1 METLHRPY
9 HNGCRQFNAV
19 IRDPWLLPEDQI
31 ELPAP
36 GDIPQAPNSTSTL
49 MTILPPAI
57 MIVGGVITGILSQ
70 NITIAIPMMIMG
82 LGFPLANFLNRNA
95 QNKKYAKAV
104 LDRQTAYHQTLEKGK
119 KHLDELVELQRST
132 LELEYPNPN
141 QVVQIALAR
150 SKNRHLWWR
159 RAYDP
164 DFLSLRVGLGPA
176 PTSFHVNPPRMINI
190 NDPLM
195 PDATQLL
202 DSYRMANNM
211 PILLD
216 MKKTG
221 SMVIQGRSKED
232 CYSVTRRL
240 LADILVHH
248 SPEDV
253 RLGVMA
259 DYPDAA
265 ANWSWLKWA
274 PHVHGGGNDTE
285 TRQVYLTEDQC
296 YTFLRALK
304 TEFTNRMEK
313 RKQSMTEKV
322 IFQPAIVV
330 VLDDAGK
337 VRQTPDVALIAE
349 RGFEVGIYCLFVGEN
364 MTPNSCRTRL
374 SLQPTNT
381 FLFEETWIN
390 KQSGVLK
397 GVVETI
403 NILECE
409 KMVRALAGLEVVG
422 GKTSMVLPETVR
434 ITEVL
439 GESPLSIDSIR
450 NKWGDIPPNE
460 EMACFPVGVYLD
472 HDGARTLE
480 LDFRPQEEGGIAI
493 GGQGDYNAFL
503 IGTAGSGK
511 SIFLQSLVLAAAHRY
526 SPKILNFLFMDFKAG
541 AAELQKLSTLPHVVG
556 AINDL
561 GPELAERALQAL
573 EFELVRRKQYFQQL
587 GNPIGIWELNSRYPD
602 KVLPHLLI
610 VIDEFGKG
618 IELFPDLT
626 DKLFELG
633 KQGRAFGMYFI
644 LANQEVVPAVDKL
657 KSNVG
662 WNIVLKVRRID
673 EMRLIDRNLPPPPGR
688 GRGYL
693 KSDKGNIVQFQ
704 GAFSGAHISTS
715 SLKDLDEF
723 SIYSFEADGSRKK
736 IYTHHPVKQG
746 DDQSGPVKTELDVLV
761 DNMIKVTGELG
772 IKPAQPI
779 YLDPLKTNLQLQ
791 PIFEN
796 VPVYRLFSEGHWEK
810 KGEASKKLIA
820 PIGWLDIPSQCKQ
833 IPLEV
838 DFNKGDGH
846 LWVVGSPGSGKS
858 KTLTTILY
866 SITATHQPD
875 EAQVYIIE
883 YGSGALK
890 VFENFPHVGAVLR
903 INEQERLERLLH
915 HLEEEMRH
923 RASQDETRTIS
934 RPDIFLVV
942 NNFAELRANYPD
954 LSDQVA
960 RFVSGKSMGIH
971 LIIASNR
978 SSDVPRAI
986 SDNISRR
993 LVLYLASRDDYY
1005 EVLGS
1010 RPTALS
1016 AKAEGRGYWVEDKNA
1031 GAIGECQ
1038 VAESPAGNLKAIGM
1052 DMTKAAKGMAC
1063 KTIEVLPDKVTF
1075 ASLEKEFPKYSAG
1088 PEKLLV
1094 PIGYS
1099 YNTLDLLVN
1108 NWMDEIPQWLV
1119 LGPRQSGKTNFL
1131 LSLTAS
1137 MRQMNLPDDEII
1149 YMAFRRNRKIDNKKS
1164 EAGFPICT
1172 TEEEILSVLGK
1183 LAAEQEGNHPNR
1195 RTVLAIDDL
1204 PGILEPGRE
1213 KVLAAFKPL
1222 VEHISQHC
1230 DLYLVMS
1237 GIREEL
1243 QQLSSNPLG
1252 MNILRMLKTS
1262 RTGLMLSR
1270 DPLDVDWFGTQ
1281 ISPEQRKINFP
1292 VGRAFFVSKGKMTV
1306 VQTALSPLQTSE

>member
-1 METLHRPY
+1 METQHRPY

-19 IRDPWLLPEDQI
+19 IRDPWSLPEDQI

-36 GDIPQAPNSTSTL
+36 GDIPQAPTSTSML

-57 MIVGGVITGILSQ
+57 MIVGGIITGILSQ
-70 NITIAIPMMIMG
+70 NIAIAIPMMIMG
-82 LGFPLANFLNRNA
+82 LGFPLANVLNRNA
-95 QNKKYAKAV
+95 QTKKYAKAV
-104 LDRQTAYHQTLEKGK
+104 LDRQTAYQHTLEKVK
-119 KHLDELVELQRST
+119 RHLDELVDLQRST

-150 SKNRHLWWR
+150 SKDRHLWWR

-164 DFLSLRVGLGPA
+164 DFLALRIGTGPA
-176 PTSFHVNPPRMINI
+176 PTSFRVNPPRMINI
-190 NDPLM
+190 NDPLLTTANQLV
-195 PDATQLL
+195 DA
-202 DSYRMANNM
+202 YRIANNF
-211 PILLD
+211 PLLID
-216 MKKTG
+216 LKKAG
-221 SMVIQGRSKED
+221 SLVIQGRISDD
-232 CYSVTRRL
+232 CYAMSRRL
-240 LADILVHH
+240 LADVLVHH

-253 RLGVMA
+253 RLGVIA

-265 ANWSWLKWA
+265 AKWSWLKWA

-285 TRQVYLTEDQC
+285 TRQVFLTDDQS
-296 YTFLRALK
+296 YSFLRTLK
-304 TEFTNRMEK
+304 FEFTTRMEK
-313 RKQSMTEKV
+313 RKQSMTDKV
-322 IFQPAIVV
+322 TFQPAIVV
-330 VLDDAGK
+330 VFDDGGK
-337 VRQTPDVALIAE
+337 VRQTPDVALLAD
-349 RGFEVGIYCLFVGEN
+349 RGFEVGIYCLFISEN
-364 MTPNSCRTRL
+364 LTPNSCRTRL
-374 SLQPTNT
+374 TLQPSNT

-390 KQSGVLK
+390 KQSGVIK
-397 GVVETI
+397 GVGESV
-403 NILECE
+403 NIFDCE
-409 KMVRALAGLEVVG
+409 KMARALAGLEVVG
-422 GKTSMVLPETVR
+422 GKTSLVLPETVR
-434 ITEVL
+434 ISEVL
-439 GESPLSIDSIR
+439 GENPLSIDSIR
-450 NKWGDIPPNE
+450 NKWGNIPPNE
-460 EMACFPVGVYLD
+460 EMARFPVGMYID
-472 HDGARTLE
+472 HDGIRPLE

-526 SPKILNFLFMDFKAG
+526 SPRILNFLFMDFKAG

-587 GNPIGIWELNSRYPD
+587 GNPIGIWELNSRHPD
-602 KVLPHLLI
+602 KILPHLLI

-626 DKLFELG
+626 EKLFELG

-704 GAFSGAHISTS
+704 GAFSGAHISAS
-715 SLKDLDEF
+715 VLRDMDEF
-723 SIYSFEADGSRKK
+723 TIYGFEADGSRKK
-736 IYTHHPVKQG
+736 IYTHRPLHQG
-746 DDQSGPVKTELDVLV
+746 DDHSGTIKTELDVLV
-761 DNMIKVTGELG
+761 DNMVQVTKELG
-772 IKPAQPI
+772 IQPAQPI
-779 YLDPLKTNLQLQ
+779 YLDPLKTDLQLQ
-791 PIFEN
+791 PILAK
-796 VPVYRLFSEGHWEK
+796 VPVYRLFNEGRWEK
-810 KGEASKKLIA
+810 KDGSSKKLIM

-866 SITATHQPD
+866 SLTVTHQPD

-890 VFENFPHVGAVLR
+890 VFDGFPHVGAVIR
-903 INEQERLERLLH
+903 VNEQERLERLLRH
-915 HLEEEMRH
+915 IEEEMRH

-934 RPDIFLVV
+934 RPEIFLVV

-954 LSDQVA
+954 LSDQIA

-971 LIIASNR
+971 LIISSNR

-1038 VAESPAGNLKAIGM
+1038 VAESPIGNLKTIGVE
-1052 DMTKAAKGMAC
+1052 MTITAKGMAC
-1063 KTIEVLPDKVTF
+1063 KTIEVLPDKITP
-1075 ASLEKEFPKYSAG
+1075 STLERDLLKYYSN
-1088 PEKLLV
+1088 PENLYV

-1099 YNTLDLLVN
+1099 YNSLDLLVN

-1119 LGPRQSGKTNFL
+1119 IGPRQSGKTNFL
-1131 LSLTAS
+1131 LSLAAS
-1137 MRQMNLPDDEII
+1137 MRRINLPEDEIV
-1149 YMAFRRNRKIDNKKS
+1149 YLAFRRNRKIEHKKA
-1164 EAGFPICT
+1164 EAGFPIFTSDEETLAILEKIT
-1172 TEEEILSVLGK
+1172 T
-1183 LAAEQEGNHPNR
+1183 EQEGSNRNR
-1195 RTVLAIDDL
+1195 RIVLAIDDL
-1204 PGILEPGRE
+1204 PGIFDPGRE
-1213 KVLAAFKPL
+1213 KVLAAFKPF
-1222 VEHISQHC
+1222 VEHINQRS
-1230 DLYLVMS
+1230 DLFIVMS

-1243 QQLSSNPLG
+1243 QQLSSNPFG
-1252 MNILRMLKTS
+1252 MNVLRLLKTS
-1262 RTGLMLSR
+1262 RTGIVLSR
-1270 DPLDVDWFGTQ
+1270 DPLDIDWFGTQ
-1281 ISPEQRKINFP
+1281 ITPEQRKINFP
-1292 VGRAFFVSKGKMTV
+1292 IGRAFFVSKGKMVV
-1306 VQTALSPLQTSE
+1306 VQTALSPLHTSE